1 MSESIKERVGR
12 DDRNRGRRRRRR
24 GEGRGE
30 EGGRMQWREGE
41 RENDGWIEGGEME
54 RWA

>member
-12 DDRNRGRRRRRR
+12 DDRNRGRRRR

-30 EGGRMQWREGE
+30 EGGRMQLREGE